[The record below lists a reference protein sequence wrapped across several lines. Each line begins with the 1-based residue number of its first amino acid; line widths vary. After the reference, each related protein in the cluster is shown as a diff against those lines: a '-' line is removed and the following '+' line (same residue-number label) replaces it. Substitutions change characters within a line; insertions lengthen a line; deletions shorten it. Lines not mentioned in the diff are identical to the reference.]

1 MKQYRVFVSLVLIA
15 FTAAWVGNAWE
26 KPSQARGTIQELTS
40 RQYWGR
46 GYTNDGMNRAAHY
59 LVRQLR
65 GMKIAPIPGQ
75 GYFQTF
81 EMPVNTFPGQFDL
94 KLNGK
99 KLEPGKDFIVTPGSK
114 GVFARGTLIR
124 KDDTHFQNEAGDILI
139 TLKDKLTWSVS
150 KKVLGTT
157 EILLDRARF
166 AEIPENFDIRIINEF
181 KEKFQASNVIGMIP
195 GTVPSDEYLVL
206 SAHYDHL
213 GGMGKKTFFPGA
225 NDNAS
230 GVAMLLEIA
239 RHYQRNRPK
248 MNVVFM
254 FFAAEEAGLVGS
266 KYFVEHPT
274 LSLEKIRFL
283 LNLDLVGTG
292 DDGATV
298 VNSTVFPEQFSLL
311 QRLNS
316 ELGALSKINPR
327 GKAANSDH
335 YWFSEKGVPAFFLYT
350 MGGIQA
356 YHDVFDV
363 AQTLP
368 MTRFNEVFQLIIQ
381 FENELMRN

>member
-1 MKQYRVFVSLVLIA
+1 MKQYRVLVSLVLIA
-15 FTAAWVGNAWE
+15 STAALVGNAWE
-26 KPSQARGTIQELTS
+26 KPTQARQTIRELTS
-40 RQYWGR
+40 PRYWGR
-46 GYTNDGMNRAAHY
+46 GYTKQGMERAAHY
-59 LVRQLR
+59 LATQLR
-65 GMKIAPIPGQ
+65 RLKIAPIPGQ
-75 GYFQTF
+75 GYLQEF

-94 KLNGK
+94 TLNGK
-99 KLEPGKDFIVTPGSK
+99 KLMPGRDYIVTPGSR
-114 GVFARGTLIR
+114 GVFARGELVR
-124 KDDTHFQNEAGDILI
+124 KDETHFQNAAGDILV

-150 KKVLGTT
+150 KKVLETT

-166 AEIPENFDIRIINEF
+166 PESPETFDIRIVNEF
-181 KEKFQASNVIGMIP
+181 KENFRASNVIGMIP
-195 GTVPSDEYLVL
+195 GTEPTDEYLVL

-213 GGMGKKTFFPGA
+213 GGMGKNTYFPGA

-230 GVAMLLEIA
+230 GVAMLLELA
-239 RHYQRNRPK
+239 RYYVSHRPR

-254 FFAAEEAGLVGS
+254 FFAAEEAGLIGS

-274 LSLEKIRFL
+274 LDLNKIRFL

-298 VNSTVFPEQFSLL
+298 VNSTVFPNQFDLIK
-311 QRLNS
+311 RLNT

-368 MTRFNEVFQLIIQ
+368 MTRFNEVFQLIVQ
-381 FENELMRN
+381 FENALMAQ